1 MAAIQHQEPVFKI
14 TMGALTALG
23 LPLALGIP
31 ETINGKL
38 YAVTALLVFAAA
50 AASAIVAFLHRP
62 NRPFNDSP
70 AAAPNPAGA
79 AHASAPEYR
88 PDSNAWSLELLRKLE
103 WRRFEE
109 LCAAY
114 FEMLGFSARTSRIG
128 PDGGADIDLYEGGS
142 EKLSIIVQCKAWST
156 STVGIQP
163 VRALRAAMAAEGAG
177 EGVLIASGKFTRE
190 ARDFAAKE
198 NISLLD
204 GAELVAKITALV
216 PEQAAELLK
225 QATQGDYLTPT
236 CPSCAVKMAPCTST
250 DAGRKYWGCPNYPRC
265 KQTFFSTHNAPA

>member
-1 MAAIQHQEPVFKI
+1 MAAIRRQEPVFKI

-31 ETINGKL
+31 ETVNGKL
-38 YAVTALLVFAAA
+38 YAVTALLVAAAA

-62 NRPFNDSP
+62 NRPFNDS
-70 AAAPNPAGA
+70 ASGAPNPAA
-79 AHASAPEYR
+79 AAPARALEDGSDIR
-88 PDSNAWSLELLRKLE
+88 SWSLELLKKLE

-114 FEMLGFSARTSRIG
+114 FETLGFTTRTTRVG
-128 PDGGADIDLYEGGS
+128 PDGGAEINLYENGS
-142 EKLSIIVQCKAWST
+142 EKLSIVVQCKAWST

-163 VRALRAAMAAEGAG
+163 VRALRAAMAAGGAG

-190 ARDFAAKE
+190 ARDFAARE
-198 NISLLD
+198 NISLID
-204 GAELVAKITALV
+204 GAELVAKISALL
-216 PEQAAELLK
+216 PEQAAALLK

-236 CPSCAVKMAPCTST
+236 CPSCDVKMAACTST

-265 KQTFFSTHNAPA
+265 KHTFFSTHNAPA